1 MVILDAYSKWAEV
14 QMMGSNTQTTRTIEV
29 LRGIFASYGL
39 PEQLVSDNG
48 PQFVSEEFRRFTRE
62 YGIKHIRSAP
72 YHPATNGAAERFM
85 QKFKMAM
92 KTNADRTISHRLANF
107 LLAYRTTPHVTTN
120 VEPCMLFLKRP
131 LRTRLTLAA
140 SRCSVTCI
148 CQASRS
154 KEGT

>member
-1 MVILDAYSKWAEV
+1 MPTPNGLKCERWEA
-14 QMMGSNTQTTRTIEV
+14 TQTTKTTKV
-29 LRGIFASYGL
+29 LRNIFASYGL

-72 YHPATNGAAERFM
+72 YHPATNGAAERFI
-85 QKFKMAM
+85 QTFKIA
-92 KTNADRTISHRLANF
+92 NADRTISHRLANF

-131 LRTRLTLAA
+131 LRTRFTLLRPDVQ
-140 SRCSVTCI
+140 SRVSAK
-148 CQASRS
+148 QADQK
-154 KEGT
+154 KEHDRYLIRE